1 MSLTTAVLTLALT
14 LPLPSGLLGPFPGPM
29 GHGSGAPG
37 YGSGTPGFGSGSPGF
52 GSPGPGSVWPVG
64 PPPPPVLRGWEP
76 PPGPYAPGHRGVDL
90 AAVAGTPVLAPVA
103 GTVSFAGPV
112 GGRGV
117 LTLTLPAGA
126 GTGMGTGPGVP
137 PLRTTF
143 SPVVPLVAVGDR
155 VAPGT
160 PVARVAPG
168 AHCARDCLHW
178 GLLRGE
184 RYLNPLVLMEREP
197 SRLLPLPPLPPY
209 AD

>member
-1 MSLTTAVLTLALT
+1 MSFTTAVLTLALT
-14 LPLPSGLLGPFPGPM
+14 LPSGLLGPSPGPM
-29 GHGSGAPG
+29 GPGSGPPVS
-37 YGSGTPGFGSGSPGF
+37 GSGPVRPGSASPVPGSGPM
-52 GSPGPGSVWPVG
+52 GPGSVWPVG

-90 AAVAGTPVLAPVA
+90 AAGAGTPVLAPVA
-103 GTVSFAGPV
+103 GTVAFAGPV

-117 LTLTLPAGA
+117 LTLTLP
-126 GTGMGTGPGVP
+126 GTGSP

-143 SPVVPLVAVGDR
+143 SPVAPLVAVGDR

-168 AHCARDCLHW
+168 THCARDCLHW

-184 RYLNPLVLMEREP
+184 RYLNPLVLVEREP
-197 SRLLPLPPLPPY
+197 SRLLPLPPLSPY
-209 AD
+209 GG

>member
-1 MSLTTAVLTLALT
+1 MSFTTTVLTLALT
-14 LPLPSGLLGPFPGPM
+14 LPSGLLGPGPGPM
-29 GHGSGAPG
+29 GPH
-37 YGSGTPGFGSGSPGF
+37 SGSPASVF
-52 GSPGPGSVWPVG
+52 GSPVSGFGLPVSGSPWPGSVWPVG

-103 GTVSFAGPV
+103 GTVAFAGPV

-117 LTLTLPAGA
+117 LTLTLP
-126 GTGMGTGPGVP
+126 GTGSP

-143 SPVVPLVAVGDR
+143 SPVAPLVAVGDR

-168 AHCARDCLHW
+168 THCARDCLHW

-184 RYLNPLVLMEREP
+184 RYLDPLVLMEREP

-209 AD
+209 AY